1 MWRLARLDFV
11 SRRAEEWCEARI
23 EAFAPDFDGALWFV
37 GVKGDFYAV
46 DATAKSFD
54 ALWRVPEAGEMVLG
68 VARSATTCSFLTFDS
83 FRPEKWVYHL
93 PLLVLRNRTEVEMRP
108 DADAFRAQLRAT
120 LSAGGVLVDQS
131 LYRRTPEAEPSDERR
146 AARTPDI
153 AAAQMLPTPLRLR
166 VFDGGGVQHEFEIG
180 DAGAM
185 PGQPEVCGQLVAS
198 PVYESGG
205 ARVRL
210 FDLKPG
216 RVIAEMSLAGASRV
230 STKLTEKTLT
240 VADDCGRVLV
250 LDHER
255 NCLIRNLRV

>member
-1 MWRLARLDFV
+1 M
-11 SRRAEEWCEARI
+11 
-23 EAFAPDFDGALWFV
+23 
-37 GVKGDFYAV
+37 
-46 DATAKSFD
+46 
-54 ALWRVPEAGEMVLG
+54 
-68 VARSATTCSFLTFDS
+68 
-83 FRPEKWVYHL
+83 L
-93 PLLVLRNRTEVEMRP
+93 PL
-108 DADAFRAQLRAT
+108 
-120 LSAGGVLVDQS
+120 
-131 LYRRTPEAEPSDERR
+131 
-146 AARTPDI
+146 
-153 AAAQMLPTPLRLR
+153 PLRLR
-166 VFDGGGVQHEFEIG
+166 VFDGAAVQHEFEIG
-180 DAGAM
+180 DADAR

-198 PVYESGG
+198 PVYEGGG